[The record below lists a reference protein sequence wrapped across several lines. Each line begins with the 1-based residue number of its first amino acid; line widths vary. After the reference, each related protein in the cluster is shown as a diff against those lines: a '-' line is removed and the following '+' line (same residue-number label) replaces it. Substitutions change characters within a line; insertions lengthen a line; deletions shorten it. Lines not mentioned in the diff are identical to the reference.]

1 MADTPPPAP
10 SAPAQPAPNAR
21 PSIGD
26 LLGSLGS
33 KSKELTG
40 AAQVATLVAS
50 IQADPAGYAQRAS
63 RDPEKFR
70 TDMKLLADNIDN
82 PLVQQGMSKGFLEA
96 AKKMADMIPGGSL
109 GAQAI
114 ETLAPRIEQFMKDS
128 RFTDMIK
135 AAAPMMDSL
144 LKDSRVQDAM
154 RQAPV
159 AQIAQVA
166 RGVLPEGLSLSGM
179 QDLNK
184 TISGLT
190 SAMQNNGLGSML
202 TGVINDFGS
211 GRMPSQET
219 ITSSAKALVGGAAD
233 QTQDASKSR

>member
-1 MADTPPPAP
+1 MADNQPTTPPAP
-10 SAPAQPAPNAR
+10 SAPAR
-21 PSIGD
+21 PGIGD

-33 KSKELTG
+33 KSKEMMG

-96 AKKMADMIPGGSL
+96 ARKMADMIPGGSL

-144 LKDSRVQDAM
+144 LKDSRVQDTM
-154 RQAPV
+154 RQAGSLGQG
-159 AQIAQVA
+159 AGAL
-166 RGVLPEGLSLSGM
+166 RSFLPEGLSLSGM

-184 TISGLT
+184 TISGLS